1 MQRCVLIVDDEPN
14 MLLVMQMALEQVG
27 FRVLSAQRVEDAI
40 AMLSKPELDV
50 ILTDLKMPGTS
61 GVDFIR
67 ECQRQ
72 RDDLPIIVVTAYGSI
87 RSSIE
92 CLQAGASDYLTKPFE
107 PEELQFA
114 VENTLR
120 YRDLLRENRQ
130 LRALVQGADSA
141 SKQGGAAA
149 IDLATIEERGL
160 DAWLGETERNVIVQA
175 LNACAGVQVNAAR
188 LLGINERS
196 LWHRLKKLNIQVNKK
211 VAK

>member
-1 MQRCVLIVDDEPN
+1 MQRRVLIVDDEPN
-14 MLLVMQMALEQVG
+14 MLMVMQMALEQVG
-27 FRVLSAQRVEDAI
+27 FQVQTAERVEDAFEYL
-40 AMLSKPELDV
+40 AHPELDV
-50 ILTDLKMPGTS
+50 ILTDLKMPGSS
-61 GVDFIR
+61 GVEFIR
-67 ECQRQ
+67 QCQQQ
-72 RDDLPIIVVTAYGSI
+72 RDDLPVIVVTAYGTI

-130 LRALVQGADSA
+130 LRALVQ
-141 SKQGGAAA
+141 SKANGQGEGGAIAVDLGA
-149 IDLATIEERGL
+149 IEKIGL
-160 DAWLGETERNVIVQA
+160 DTWMSDNERDAIVQA
-175 LNACAGVQVNAAR
+175 LNACGGVQVNAAR

-196 LWHRLKKLNIQVNKK
+196 LWHRLKKLNIQINKK

>member
-1 MQRCVLIVDDEPN
+1 MQRSVLIVDDEPN

-27 FRVLSAQRVEDAI
+27 FRVYSAECVTDAVT
-40 AMLSKPELDV
+40 MLANPELDV

-67 ECQRQ
+67 ECQQQ

-130 LRALVQGADSA
+130 LRALVQSGETDPS
-141 SKQGGAAA
+141 QGGVVAV
-149 IDLATIEERGL
+149 DLAAVEKHGL
-160 DAWLGETERNVIVQA
+160 DAWLSDTERDAIVQA
-175 LNACAGVQVNAAR
+175 LNACGGVQVNAAR